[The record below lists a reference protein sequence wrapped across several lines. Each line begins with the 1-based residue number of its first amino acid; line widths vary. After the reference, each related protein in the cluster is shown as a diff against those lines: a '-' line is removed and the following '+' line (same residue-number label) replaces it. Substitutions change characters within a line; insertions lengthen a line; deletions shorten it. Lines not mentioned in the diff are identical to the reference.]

1 MADQGNVD
9 RAHRAL
15 GELHRGI
22 LHGDK
27 KMWDFVVTGNA
38 FLASER
44 EVQVA
49 ALEKYNSDMR
59 AKGSAELQVS
69 PADFVNLF

>member
-38 FLASER
+38 FLTSER

-49 ALEKYNSDMR
+49 ALEKYN
-59 AKGSAELQVS
+59 
-69 PADFVNLF
+69 

>member
-1 MADQGNVD
+1 M
-9 RAHRAL
+9 

-38 FLASER
+38 FLTSER

-49 ALEKYNSDMR
+49 ALEKYNCGMR
-59 AKGSAELQVS
+59 DKGSPELQVS
-69 PADFVNLF
+69 PADFVHLF